1 MRGAPRNRADGITL
15 HAKIASNAAAMRR
28 WLDDA
33 ETALANHSDRLN
45 AINIFPVA
53 DGDTGTNLYHTVRVA
68 ASAAATA
75 DGTDLGDVLGAA
87 GQAAMEEAWG
97 NSGTLFAVFLD
108 AFAAALA
115 GHVRLSGPL
124 LARALH
130 HAQIRAWSAL
140 SEPVGGTM
148 LSVLEAAAD
157 GAAAAS
163 GSVAHEDSNLALA
176 AALDGAVESALGAV
190 VATEGQLGVLA
201 SARVVDAGGVGLL
214 LVLAALRAAILGD
227 GIAEDTLEA
236 LHGLRVQDPHIHG
249 DQPEAEGVEIMCTIQ
264 LSPLD
269 AAGLRQR
276 LDEVGDSV
284 IMSPV
289 GAFDDAAGVCRWRVH
304 VHVADPDG
312 ALELIRAIGEPERV
326 ALTELR
332 SDGPPRDDTQHFVQE
347 DRRGRSA

>member
-1 MRGAPRNRADGITL
+1 M

-68 ASAAATA
+68 SVAAAAA
-75 DGTDLGDVLGAA
+75 DGTDLGEVLGAA

-108 AFAAALA
+108 AFAASLA

-148 LSVLEAAAD
+148 LSVLEAAAG
-157 GAAAAS
+157 GAATAS
-163 GSVAHEDSNLALA
+163 GSAAHEDSNLALA
-176 AALDGAVESALGAV
+176 AALDGAVEAALGAV

-214 LVLAALRAAILGD
+214 LVLAALRTAVLGE
-227 GIAEDTLEA
+227 GIAEDTLET

-249 DQPEAEGVEIMCTIQ
+249 DQPEAEGVEIMCTIR

-289 GAFDDAAGVCRWRVH
+289 GAFDDEAGVCRWRVH

-312 ALELIRAIGEPERV
+312 ALALIRAIGEPERV
-326 ALTELR
+326 AMTELR
-332 SDGPPRDDTQHFVQE
+332 SEGAPGDGTEHLVQE

>member
-1 MRGAPRNRADGITL
+1 M

-28 WLDDA
+28 WLADA
-33 ETALANHSDRLN
+33 ETALGNHSDRLD

-53 DGDTGTNLYHTVRVA
+53 DGDTGTNLYHTVRA
-68 ASAAATA
+68 ASSTAAETP
-75 DGTDLGDVLGAA
+75 GTDLGKLLGAA

-115 GHVRLSGPL
+115 GQVRMSGPM

-130 HAQIRAWSAL
+130 RAQIRAWSAL
-140 SEPVGGTM
+140 SDPVGGTM
-148 LSVLEAAAD
+148 LSVLEAAAE

-163 GSVAHEDSNLALA
+163 AASADEDSNVALA
-176 AALDGAVESALGAV
+176 AALDGAVEAALGAV
-190 VATEGQLGVLA
+190 VATETQLGILT
-201 SARVVDAGGVGLL
+201 SAHVVDAGGVGLL
-214 LVLAALRAAILGD
+214 LVLAALRTAVLGE
-227 GIAEDTLEA
+227 GIPEDTLET
-236 LHGLRVQDPHIHG
+236 LHGFRVQDPHIHG
-249 DQPEAEGVEIMCTIQ
+249 SQPEAEGVEIMCTIQ

-289 GAFDDAAGVCRWRVH
+289 GAFDDESGVCRWRVH
-304 VHVADPDG
+304 VHVVDPEKALALIG
-312 ALELIRAIGEPERV
+312 AAGEPERV

-332 SDGPPRDDTQHFVQE
+332 SESQAGEDAPSDGFTEERT
-347 DRRGRSA
+347 RGRSA

>member
-1 MRGAPRNRADGITL
+1 L
-15 HAKIASNAAAMRR
+15 HVKIASNAAAMRR
-28 WLDDA
+28 WLGDA

-68 ASAAATA
+68 ATAATA
-75 DGTDLGDVLGAA
+75 TEGTDLGVVLGAA

-115 GHVRLSGPL
+115 GHPRLSGPL

-130 HAQIRAWSAL
+130 RAQIRAWSAL

-157 GAAAAS
+157 GAASACGAA
-163 GSVAHEDSNLALA
+163 GNDDSNVALR
-176 AALDGAVESALGAV
+176 AALDGALEAAAGAV

-214 LVLAALRAAILGD
+214 LVLAALRGAVLGD
-227 GIAEDTLEA
+227 GIAEEALEA
-236 LHGLRVQDPHIHG
+236 LHGFRIQDPHITA

-269 AAGLRQR
+269 AASLRQR
-276 LDEVGDSV
+276 LDEVGESV

-289 GAFDDAAGVCRWRVH
+289 GAFDDAAGLCRWRVH
-304 VHVADPDG
+304 VHVTDPDA
-312 ALELIRAIGEPERV
+312 ALELIRGVGEPERV

-332 SDGPPRDDTQHFVQE
+332 SEDAPAGGAGDFAQE
-347 DRRGRSA
+347 NRRAR